1 MLNQSVWSEACWLH
15 ASPSHH
21 SVPAPFPAV
30 CSHAHLQSACVVF
43 VWSIFSSPA
52 TGSCASVCLVS
63 SSERMSWSWIPA
75 ESSEAAPSPAWCTI
89 KDHGGCPET
98 ISSLS
103 GIRLLF
109 WLTGE
114 DKCEELLCN
123 AFLWKSFERYEKKK
137 KEAADEKLLILYK
150 MQNRFSHVRH

>member
-137 KEAADEKLLILYK
+137 EAADEKFLILYK

>member
-43 VWSIFSSPA
+43 MWSIFSSPA

-63 SSERMSWSWIPA
+63 SSERMSWRWIPA
-75 ESSEAAPSPAWCTI
+75 ESSKAAPSPAWCTI
-89 KDHGGCPET
+89 KDHEGCPET

-103 GIRLLF
+103 GFRALVLINRRGQVWRVASQSMSLKKF
-109 WLTGE
+109 W
-114 DKCEELLCN
+114 
-123 AFLWKSFERYEKKK
+123 ALWKKGGSRGVVFDPVLDAK
-137 KEAADEKLLILYK
+137 
-150 MQNRFSHVRH
+150 